1 MRGGRARF
9 NIGASLH
16 TCGLA
21 ELEDIALSLED
32 IALSLEDIAI
42 SLPLGAA
49 WRWMQRYAVY
59 LSKILLYLSKILLYL
74 SKILLYLSKILLY
87 LDFISSNHS
96 PHVRH
101 RYTRSPPPHYLPLS
115 GHTPWF
121 LKRKKELG
129 PSFAP
134 SPFPL
139 VMGTLVDVVR
149 SPWRSTPPS
158 PCYAHRCTP
167 RAGRRSTPT
176 RPGSPWR
183 CPG

>member
-74 SKILLYLSKILLY
+74 
-87 LDFISSNHS
+87 DFISSNHS

-101 RYTRSPPPHYLPLS
+101 RYTRSPPPHYLPLVDAAPRYDFEA
-115 GHTPWF
+115 GNWQVDQVEVAP
-121 LKRKKELG
+121 LG
-129 PSFAP
+129 PSGVVPAAVATATD
-134 SPFPL
+134 SPQ
-139 VMGTLVDVVR
+139 GWGVVQ
-149 SPWRSTPPS
+149 TP
-158 PCYAHRCTP
+158 
-167 RAGRRSTPT
+167 
-176 RPGSPWR
+176 
-183 CPG
+183 

>member
-49 WRWMQRYAVY
+49 WRWMQRYAVC

-101 RYTRSPPPHYLPLS
+101 RYTRSPPPHYLPLVDAAPRYDFEA
-115 GHTPWF
+115 GNWQVDQVEVAP
-121 LKRKKELG
+121 LG
-129 PSFAP
+129 PSGVVPAAVATATD
-134 SPFPL
+134 SPQ
-139 VMGTLVDVVR
+139 GWGVVQ
-149 SPWRSTPPS
+149 TP
-158 PCYAHRCTP
+158 
-167 RAGRRSTPT
+167 
-176 RPGSPWR
+176 
-183 CPG
+183 

>member
-74 SKILLYLSKILLY
+74 SKILLYL
-87 LDFISSNHS
+87 DFISSNHS

-101 RYTRSPPPHYLPLS
+101 RYTRSPPPHYLPLLWTTQARRTALVAS
-115 GHTPWF
+115 GSSPTWWIERPS
-121 LKRKKELG
+121 LTSSSRTAAIIRPSRRCSTLG
-129 PSFAP
+129 DLLSFDPTDVHSYLYARIP
-134 SPFPL
+134 GDPACCWL
-139 VMGTLVDVVR
+139 V
-149 SPWRSTPPS
+149 
-158 PCYAHRCTP
+158 
-167 RAGRRSTPT
+167 
-176 RPGSPWR
+176 
-183 CPG
+183 